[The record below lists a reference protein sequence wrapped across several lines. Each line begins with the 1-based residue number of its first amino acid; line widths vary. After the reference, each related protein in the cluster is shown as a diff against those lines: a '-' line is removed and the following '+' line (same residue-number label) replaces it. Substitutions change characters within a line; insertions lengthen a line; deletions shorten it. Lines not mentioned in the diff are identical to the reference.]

1 MTDLRQ
7 AAQQALEY
15 MDAPFSKVWPA
26 GTQYQISTALREALA
41 APMQEPV
48 AVFDERL
55 GEPVLLSGAPMLS
68 DGQPLYTAPP
78 APQPLT
84 DKEIDRITDAQW
96 GSNNHKLIY
105 AAHRAYARA
114 IERAHNI
121 GGVK

>member
-7 AAQQALEY
+7 AAQAVLDRWNSPHWEWVKNGPTADL
-15 MDAPFSKVWPA
+15 MH
-26 GTQYQISTALREALA
+26 ALREALA

-78 APQPLT
+78 RREWEPLSFDQINKSWSRAYPTQPLSQAALNFAR
-84 DKEIDRITDAQW
+84 DIEQALKER
-96 GSNNHKLIY
+96 NH
-105 AAHRAYARA
+105 
-114 IERAHNI
+114 E
-121 GGVK
+121 

>member
-7 AAQQALEY
+7 AAQAVLDRWNSPHWEWVKNGPTADL
-15 MDAPFSKVWPA
+15 MH
-26 GTQYQISTALREALA
+26 ALREALA